1 MSFESNKSPESMSFE
16 IDMKLV
22 VDDHTMALEFASN
35 AKLTALVGPS
45 GVGKSTTLNAIAGL
59 LQPRTG
65 RIAVAGRVL
74 FDSAAGVDLRPEQ
87 RRAGY
92 VFQEPRL
99 FPHKRVAANLDYGE
113 KLAPDDAR
121 FITRTEVVELL
132 EIEHLLDRQPPTLSG
147 GEARR
152 VAIARA
158 LLSAP
163 RFLLLDEPLASLD
176 ESRAETLLKLIERLR
191 DELDLPMLLVSHST
205 AEVERLAG
213 RVVAMAPPNQS

>member
-1 MSFESNKSPESMSFE
+1 MSFDVD
-16 IDMKLV
+16 IDMA
-22 VDDHTMALEFASN
+22 VDDHAFALKFVSD

-45 GVGKSTTLNAIAGL
+45 GVGKTSTLNAIAGL
-59 LQPRTG
+59 LRPRKG
-65 RIAVAGRVL
+65 RITVAGRVL
-74 FDSAAGVDLRPEQ
+74 FDHAAGVNLPPEQ

-92 VFQEPRL
+92 VFQDARL

-113 KLAPDDAR
+113 KLAPPDAR
-121 FITRTEVVELL
+121 FVTKAEVVNLL
-132 EIEHLLDRQPPTLSG
+132 EIEHLLDRLPATLSG

-152 VAIARA
+152 VAIGRA

-176 ESRAETLLKLIERLR
+176 ESRAETLLTLIERLR

-213 RVVAMAPPNQS
+213 RVVTMTQPGQA

>member
-1 MSFESNKSPESMSFE
+1 MFFDVH
-16 IDMKLV
+16 IDMAL
-22 VDDHTMALEFASN
+22 DDHAFSLEFTSD

-45 GVGKSTTLNAIAGL
+45 GVGKTSTLNAIAGL
-59 LQPRTG
+59 LHPRSG
-65 RIAVAGRVL
+65 RIAVAGEVL
-74 FDSAAGVDLRPEQ
+74 FDSAASVDLPPEK

-92 VFQEPRL
+92 VFQDARL
-99 FPHKRVAANLDYGE
+99 FPHKRVAANLAYGE
-113 KLAPDDAR
+113 KLAPTEAR
-121 FITRTEVVELL
+121 FISQAEVVRLL
-132 EIEHLLDRQPPTLSG
+132 EIEHLLDRLPTTLSG

-152 VAIARA
+152 VAIGRA

-176 ESRAETLLKLIERLR
+176 ESRAETLLTLIERLR

-213 RVVAMAPPNQS
+213 RVVTMTAPGRA